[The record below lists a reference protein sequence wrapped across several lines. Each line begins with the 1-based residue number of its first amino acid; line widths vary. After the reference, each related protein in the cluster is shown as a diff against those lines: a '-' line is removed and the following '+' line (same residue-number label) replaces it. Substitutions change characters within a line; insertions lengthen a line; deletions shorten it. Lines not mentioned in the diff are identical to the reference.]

1 MRTLSLLLI
10 LAALAA
16 PGWSAPPPP
25 LTENGLYADLAALPL
40 DGAALA
46 SLDGLIETLAEDP
59 GLVHLLTNLVECAL
73 PVGSQVE
80 AGEQVFEGSFG
91 LAGEWADGPCDE
103 TCQRWVSACI
113 LARTNAYGLPVRI
126 YLDGPNPHLQTLV
139 TPDRQGFTVREAAF
153 FGNVFQ
159 TPARRFACRG
169 DGDDPLALTWRVC
182 GRPGS
187 RCGSEVLGACGP
199 VDGETGEAVPRPV
212 CTLAPDGTYH
222 DCREGPDGPVHA
234 EVLTLFMRP
243 TSFGGALQAGC
254 GTPPPSTPA
263 PRAPGAVG
271 SPCLHSAACAEGL
284 FCDVSYV
291 GQGVCTRACG
301 DAEVEDEAVCVEPG
315 STCLRAPIG
324 AFCTRACGDGT
335 PCGAGQMCSGL
346 WLLLGQ
352 ADDPGCFPFCTED
365 AHCGAGT
372 HCNPRSGTCGFPAP
386 TAGQPDGTPCDPSQE
401 GVSPCRGLCFRVDDD
416 PTHGLCVSLLNKAVQ
431 ADCPDD
437 PATMTPL
444 RPDASDDLAL
454 CIFRECQTDDD
465 CEAPLRCTRVP
476 LRASRCD
483 YP

>member
-139 TPDRQGFTVREAAF
+139 TPERQGFTVREAAF

-169 DGDDPLALTWRVC
+169 DGDDPVSDVEGVRATGQPVR
-182 GRPGS
+182 
-187 RCGSEVLGACGP
+187 LGGPRACGP

-212 CTLAPDGTYH
+212 CTW
-222 DCREGPDGPVHA
+222 
-234 EVLTLFMRP
+234 RP
-243 TSFGGALQAGC
+243 TALITTAGRALTVRCMPRCSRSSCGRRASVGAASR
-254 GTPPPSTPA
+254 PDAASSTPA
-263 PRAPGAVG
+263 PRARPGAVG
-271 SPCLHSAACAEGL
+271 SLCLHSAACAEGL

-291 GQGVCTRACG
+291 GCGVCTCACG

-315 STCLRAPIG
+315 STRLRAPHRRILHPRLRRWH
-324 AFCTRACGDGT
+324 ALRCRPDVLC
-335 PCGAGQMCSGL
+335 L

-372 HCNPRSGTCGFPAP
+372 HCNPGRAPAGSRRRRP
-386 TAGQPDGTPCDPSQE
+386 ASPMAPRATPA
-401 GVSPCRGLCFRVDDD
+401 R
-416 PTHGLCVSLLNKAVQ
+416 
-431 ADCPDD
+431 
-437 PATMTPL
+437 
-444 RPDASDDLAL
+444 
-454 CIFRECQTDDD
+454 
-465 CEAPLRCTRVP
+465 
-476 LRASRCD
+476 RASR
-483 YP
+483 PVAGSSRRRRSHPWPLREPAEQGGPGRLPR